1 LKFRKPDVKPEISIT
16 CSADGAQ
23 TGHRTPHARIEIRD
37 NGIGFDN
44 KYKEQIFTIFQRLH
58 GRLEYEG
65 TGVGLATVRKIV
77 ERHGGSIDADG
88 RPSLGAT
95 FIIELPMRH
104 QIDEAGKAAKD

>member
-1 LKFRKPDVKPEISIT
+1 L
-16 CSADGAQ
+16 GA
-23 TGHRTPHARIEIRD
+23 RPPHARIEITD

-88 RPSLGAT
+88 RPGMGAT
-95 FIIELPMRH
+95 FIIDLPLR
-104 QIDEAGKAAKD
+104 QIAEEVSAGAVK